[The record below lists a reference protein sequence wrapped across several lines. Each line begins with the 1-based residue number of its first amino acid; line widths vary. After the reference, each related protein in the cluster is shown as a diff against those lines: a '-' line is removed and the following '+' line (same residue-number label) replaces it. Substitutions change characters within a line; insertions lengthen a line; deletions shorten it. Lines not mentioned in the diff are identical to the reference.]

1 MGTRAVRIAPNFERN
16 LEDIRRFLD
25 GVEAPQAFD
34 DLLAD
39 LFGTVIPNLER
50 FPELGRDFL
59 QRSPGSTEG
68 EARRERL
75 FRLVARKWHLREY
88 LRGDYLILYAIG
100 EDAIG
105 LLAIKHHRQLSF
117 DLKAHWS

>member
-1 MGTRAVRIAPNFERN
+1 MGTRAVRIAPNFDRN
-16 LEDIRRFLD
+16 LEEIRRFL
-25 GVEAPQAFD
+25 GEQQAPHAFIA
-34 DLLAD
+34 LLDD

-59 QRSPGSTEG
+59 ERSPGSVEG
-68 EARRERL
+68 EARREKL

-88 LRGDYLILYAIG
+88 ITGDYLILYAVG
-100 EDAIG
+100 DNAIG

-117 DLKAHWS
+117 DLKAHWL